1 MEQSKEPR
9 NTSSMYPDAI
19 KMKCEK
25 QNCKAFR
32 RQDIKP
38 SLWYQ
43 VEKDFLCKTW
53 KERNERS
60 LNLFP
65 LKFKTEKE
73 TTKTAGAYN

>member
-38 SLWYQ
+38 SL
-43 VEKDFLCKTW
+43 
-53 KERNERS
+53 
-60 LNLFP
+60 
-65 LKFKTEKE
+65 
-73 TTKTAGAYN
+73 